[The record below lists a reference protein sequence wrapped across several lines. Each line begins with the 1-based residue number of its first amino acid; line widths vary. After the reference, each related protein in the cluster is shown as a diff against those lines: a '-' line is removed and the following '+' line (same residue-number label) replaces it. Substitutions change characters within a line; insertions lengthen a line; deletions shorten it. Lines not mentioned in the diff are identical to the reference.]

1 MSYNRWMPPE
11 CSTELYHHGVKG
23 MKWGK
28 HLFGKGVEVQASGG
42 GGGGGLLEEEPD
54 DEELKEAQKEYWD
67 LYNQVHGLKPEDM
80 SGANAAKADALFKKY
95 YESLD
100 NLKAKEADYKK
111 RKEAYEQS
119 VSYKIKHPVET
130 ASEAINKASSAVSK
144 KIDRAESKIREKT
157 GLTAREQYIGAKKR
171 NEGFDHVNWKVR
183 DDYTNRRREE
193 ANKDVAKTKSEYEKT
208 PLGKAASK
216 IESGK
221 NKIKSMLRKRDQQ
234 ANAERRQTKA
244 HNRETFKRDFYR
256 DNREYASMQKQES
269 ARKHYSETHKTATLH
284 KDFEGKQTTMGEK
297 AQNVQSNPHPNLP
310 RSRKRNVTGKGTGVH
325 IGQTVLPPEPK
336 PLMLITDTNRPT
348 SRKRKVTGKGTGV
361 HVHGP
366 GLNGGRKR

>member
-1 MSYNRWMPPE
+1 MSYNRWMPVQ
-11 CSTELYHHGVKG
+11 CSSELYHHGVKG

-28 HLFGKGVEVQASGG
+28 HLFGKGAEVQAGAGG

-67 LYNQVHGLKPEDM
+67 LYNQVRGLKPEDM

-119 VSYKIKHPVET
+119 ASYKIKHPVET
-130 ASEAINKASSAVSK
+130 ASEAINKVSSAVSK

-183 DDYTNRRREE
+183 DDYTNRKREE
-193 ANKDVAKTKSEYEKT
+193 ANNDVAKTKSEYEKT

-221 NKIKSMLRKRDQQ
+221 NKVKRMLRKRDQQ
-234 ANAERRQTKA
+234 ANA

-269 ARKHYSETHKTATLH
+269 ARKHYSETHKTTTLH

-297 AQNVQSNPHPNLP
+297 AQNVQKNPHPSFP
-310 RSRKRNVTGKGTGVH
+310 RSRKRN
-325 IGQTVLPPEPK
+325 
-336 PLMLITDTNRPT
+336 
-348 SRKRKVTGKGTGV
+348 VTGKGTGV